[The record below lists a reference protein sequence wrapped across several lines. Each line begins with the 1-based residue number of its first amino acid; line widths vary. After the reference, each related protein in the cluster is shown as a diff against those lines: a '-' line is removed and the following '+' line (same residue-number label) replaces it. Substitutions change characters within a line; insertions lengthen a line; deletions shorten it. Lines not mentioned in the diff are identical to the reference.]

1 MTTCR
6 PRRRALRVCLATF
19 APGHGGLQTV
29 TANLCRYLTGRGYEV
44 TPLYLGPP
52 VPTRRIA
59 RYLLFGSPRWEE
71 AWGRPALAVDH
82 LAHLELLR
90 YLIPALK
97 VRGSLR
103 GFDVYH
109 VIRGANL
116 AEALFAVNGHRFVD
130 WVATTVADERR
141 SQSGATS
148 PGSAGRRMLA
158 SVNGCLEPLL
168 QRQERWVL
176 RRAAIVDGISG
187 YVRRQLVEVTGLPP
201 LRVGVL
207 HLPVDTRV
215 FAPGN
220 RDGRQQTR
228 YVLAV
233 GRLDDPRKNLPLL
246 IEAFARISPRNPEV
260 ELRLVGPLED
270 RTWLDARDRTLGI
283 AHQVRYLGELS
294 LPELVRQYQDAEAVV
309 LSSRQEGFGMA
320 LVEAMACGT
329 PVVSTRCGG
338 PEEIVRDG
346 ITGFLTPV
354 GDAGALAEAAE
365 RILSD
370 RALRASMGRAAR
382 EDVCHRFA
390 MEVIGAQVLRRYHEA
405 YPELP
410 E

>member
-1 MTTCR
+1 
-6 PRRRALRVCLATF
+6 
-19 APGHGGLQTV
+19 
-29 TANLCRYLTGRGYEV
+29 
-44 TPLYLGPP
+44 
-52 VPTRRIA
+52 
-59 RYLLFGSPRWEE
+59 
-71 AWGRPALAVDH
+71 
-82 LAHLELLR
+82 
-90 YLIPALK
+90 
-97 VRGSLR
+97 
-103 GFDVYH
+103 
-109 VIRGANL
+109 
-116 AEALFAVNGHRFVD
+116 
-130 WVATTVADERR
+130 
-141 SQSGATS
+141 
-148 PGSAGRRMLA
+148 
-158 SVNGCLEPLL
+158 
-168 QRQERWVL
+168 
-176 RRAAIVDGISG
+176 
-187 YVRRQLVEVTGLPP
+187 
-201 LRVGVL
+201 
-207 HLPVDTRV
+207 VDTGV

-220 RDGRQQTR
+220 RGGRRQTR
-228 YVLAV
+228 YLLAV

-246 IEAFARISPRNPEV
+246 IEAFARISPRNPNV

-354 GDAGALAEAAE
+354 GDAVALAEAAE

-382 EDVCHRFA
+382 EDVCNRFA

>member
-1 MTTCR
+1 M
-6 PRRRALRVCLATF
+6 
-19 APGHGGLQTV
+19 
-29 TANLCRYLTGRGYEV
+29 
-44 TPLYLGPP
+44 
-52 VPTRRIA
+52 
-59 RYLLFGSPRWEE
+59 
-71 AWGRPALAVDH
+71 
-82 LAHLELLR
+82 
-90 YLIPALK
+90 
-97 VRGSLR
+97 
-103 GFDVYH
+103 
-109 VIRGANL
+109 
-116 AEALFAVNGHRFVD
+116 
-130 WVATTVADERR
+130 
-141 SQSGATS
+141 
-148 PGSAGRRMLA
+148 
-158 SVNGCLEPLL
+158 
-168 QRQERWVL
+168 
-176 RRAAIVDGISG
+176 
-187 YVRRQLVEVTGLPP
+187 
-201 LRVGVL
+201 
-207 HLPVDTRV
+207 
-215 FAPGN
+215 
-220 RDGRQQTR
+220 
-228 YVLAV
+228 
-233 GRLDDPRKNLPLL
+233 
-246 IEAFARISPRNPEV
+246 
-260 ELRLVGPLED
+260 RLVGPLED